1 MNNNQGTGSGPPAG
15 GEATGAM
22 HNPGIGVGTAATGN
36 TAAGISSSPSS
47 GSGGVA
53 RGAAMDSASERTT
66 GSVSNSPA
74 ANKAT
79 SASGSASNSGNAS
92 SPGGA
97 EPTAQA
103 VLDYLKKMGMG
114 SAHLE
119 LRTLLNK
126 EKEENEQRAKK
137 DDKQAGPASTEKS
150 DSGTS
155 SSDALKQQLEYD
167 DAVARNQRAV
177 LTKSTGGGFGYDRDA
192 AAPVVQW
199 GVPDNT
205 AMMRQSAAKK
215 QEGKAG
221 ETPDTPS
228 TKADALAEAMGAE
241 EAQSYL
247 DAFTA
252 LQIWVLSLPHDEDP
266 LGNQPG
272 IQAKTHDPIAAA
284 QDYIRRHQKDID
296 DEKNRPDN
304 DDKKDAEENKD
315 ETKSSQSTKEI
326 SLSSLVQHMAV
337 GTSGMRK
344 RPTSSFQLPPS
355 SKPELLAVTFAL
367 LVHTYCE
374 LLEVGMESTAHVLRD
389 AFQPIY
395 DPLYAKE
402 FRDLFQC
409 TTTEDMMKLN
419 SHNSQHMEAL
429 ANLKS
434 ILVKIHS
441 LQLKKEEYTH
451 HARMSNPDS
460 ATKNAANKRLQ
471 EFDQTINVLQKNY
484 NELSQRA
491 SAAFGRMHDL
501 PFLRRARAVRWQLTL
516 STSTYALLAGFLN
529 NHTAM
534 QPSLL
539 AMSTLL
545 QTKCELHVEQRDPLP
560 FTPACVLDD
569 EWHSSRK
576 RRKSSLTESDMV
588 NWAAPAASNKRLYQ
602 STKEVLPFPKFH
614 LEEEYENADDARRDK
629 RVVEFNRAML
639 VNGFRRLEALERK
652 RDYQVMAASYD
663 SILTSSATTGAA
675 ATDPSNT
682 ATPGAASKDSADH
695 TSQPNPTVANALEP
709 SILLSTLCANSN
721 SSPSSKHDV
730 MTPTSSSSSKAA
742 AVSAAGGS
750 SAPVASGSPMVD
762 ASSIWDESGIGLCC
776 AEICPPDG
784 RQVAVGCDDSGI
796 RIWNL
801 MDGMGPDGRMGD
813 PVQVLLGHKNGF
825 PVFDVSWNRD
835 GRSLLS
841 AGGDGSIRLWDTMA
855 QGPFGQVGKPT
866 QSSITSSSSK
876 KSSSG
881 SGSNTGG
888 GAGSSTG
895 GTITNAAAK
904 QRLEESTATLRKA
917 NANPDMTVPGLR
929 PESNPSVSG
938 AALAVY
944 RGHAPSTPIWS
955 VAFAPCGYYFAS
967 AGADATA
974 RLWTTDR
981 PSPVRLFAGHTGD
994 SVNSVVF
1001 HPNCNYILTGCEDK
1015 TARLWDI
1022 QTGRC
1027 VRLLNGCSSGI
1038 NVVQVSPSGQYA
1050 AAADVSGIVHL
1061 WDLGMGK
1068 KLTEFRSK
1076 SSQGNSNAR
1085 HSKSMVHSLSFSSC
1099 GTTLAAGGDD
1109 CCIRIWDVNKA
1120 TSESLKPVIDTPH
1133 KVFSTRRTMIMDLHY
1148 TKRNLLLS
1156 VGKYVT
1162 SL

>member
-1 MNNNQGTGSGPPAG
+1 MPNPPTN
-15 GEATGAM
+15 AT
-22 HNPGIGVGTAATGN
+22 VGNVASP
-36 TAAGISSSPSS
+36 AAGAPSS
-47 GSGGVA
+47 GVN
-53 RGAAMDSASERTT
+53 AMDSASERTT
-66 GSVSNSPA
+66 ASASTG
-74 ANKAT
+74 ANKG
-79 SASGSASNSGNAS
+79 SSSGGNPS
-92 SPGGA
+92 STGGT

-119 LRTLLNK
+119 LKTLLNK
-126 EKEENEQRAKK
+126 QKA
-137 DDKQAGPASTEKS
+137 DDKSS
-150 DSGTS
+150 DKTS
-155 SSDALKQQLEYD
+155 SSESGKSTEALKQQLEHD

-205 AMMRQSAAKK
+205 AMMRQLAAKK
-215 QEGKAG
+215 RSAAG
-221 ETPDTPS
+221 EQAPET
-228 TKADALAEAMGAE
+228 TKAEALAEAMGVE
-241 EAQSYL
+241 EARSYL

-252 LQIWVLSLPHDEDP
+252 LQIWVLSLPDDEDV
-266 LGNQPG
+266 LGNQPPV
-272 IQAKTHDPIAAA
+272 QPKTHNPIAAA
-284 QDYIRRHQKDID
+284 QKFIRQHRRELENEASRSKSEDG
-296 DEKNRPDN
+296 
-304 DDKKDAEENKD
+304 KDAADTKD
-315 ETKSSQSTKEI
+315 EDTSPKEI
-326 SLSSLVQHMAV
+326 SLSSLVKHMA
-337 GTSGMRK
+337 GSASGRRK
-344 RPTSSFQLPPS
+344 RSASSFHLPPS

-395 DPLYAKE
+395 DPLYGKE
-402 FRDLFQC
+402 FHDLFQC

-419 SHNSQHMEAL
+419 THNSQHMEAL

-434 ILVKIHS
+434 IVVKIQH
-441 LQLKKEEYTH
+441 LQLKKDEFTQKLK
-451 HARMSNPDS
+451 MSKPDAS
-460 ATKNAANKRLQ
+460 TKSAANKRLQ

-516 STSTYALLAGFLN
+516 SAATYGLLASFLN

-576 RRKSSLTESDMV
+576 RGRKSSLSDSDMI
-588 NWAAPAASNKRLYQ
+588 NWAAPVTSNKRLYR
-602 STKEVLPFPKFH
+602 SKKEMLPFPKFH
-614 LEEEYENADDARRDK
+614 LEEEYETADQARRDK

-652 RDYQVMAASYD
+652 RDYQVMAPSYD
-663 SILTSSATTGAA
+663 LVLESAASAAASTTDPSSSTAAGAGATGNGGADTSSAPNAA
-675 ATDPSNT
+675 
-682 ATPGAASKDSADH
+682 
-695 TSQPNPTVANALEP
+695 VANALEP
-709 SILLSTLCANSN
+709 SILLSTLCANG
-721 SSPSSKHDV
+721 
-730 MTPTSSSSSKAA
+730 MGTSSSKSDAMLAA
-742 AVSAAGGS
+742 ASSNSKTGTAGSASGSGSGSTSVAAGG
-750 SAPVASGSPMVD
+750 AST
-762 ASSIWDESGIGLCC
+762 IWDESGIGLCC

-784 RQVAVGCDDSGI
+784 RQVAVGCDDSAI

-801 MDGMGPDGRMGD
+801 LDGMGPDGKMGE
-813 PVQVLLGHKNGF
+813 PVQVMLGHKNGF

-855 QGPFGQVGKPT
+855 QGPFGKVGKPT
-866 QSSITSSSSK
+866 QSSITSSSSSSK

-881 SGSNTGG
+881 SGGNTGT
-888 GAGSSTG
+888 STG
-895 GTITNAAAK
+895 GTITSTAAK
-904 QRLEESTATLRKA
+904 QMLEESTTTLKKA

-929 PESNPSVSG
+929 PESNPYVSG

-967 AGADATA
+967 AGADSTA

-1001 HPNCNYILTGCEDK
+1001 HPNCNYILTGCEDM

-1027 VRLLNGCSSGI
+1027 VRLLNGCASGI
-1038 NVVQVSPSGQYA
+1038 SVVQVSPSGQYA
-1050 AAADVSGIVHL
+1050 AGADVSGIVHL
-1061 WDLGMGK
+1061 WDLGTGK
-1068 KLTEFRSK
+1068 KVTEFRSK
-1076 SSQGNSNAR
+1076 SSQANSNPR

-1099 GTTLAAGGDD
+1099 GTTVAAGGDD
-1109 CCIRIWDVNKA
+1109 CCVRIWDVQKA
-1120 TSESLKPVIDTPH
+1120 ATEFPKPVIDTPH
-1133 KVFSTRRTMIMDLHY
+1133 KAFSTRRTMIMDLQY

-1162 SL
+1162 SV